1 MQAKQNEREMKEN
14 KFTSE
19 KYRTILSTNT
29 NAFIIEVPE
38 RENSRKKILN
48 FQNKKNILK
57 EVLEK

>member
-1 MQAKQNEREMKEN
+1 MKEN

-19 KYRTILSTNT
+19 KYRTILSTKT

-38 RENSRKKILN
+38 REKSRKKILN